1 MRYYKRRNIEAHSQ
15 IQLTDKDFRK
25 LKKFDLIAHIRM
37 HTIRGL
43 LAIVPLLLCAV
54 SIQLLYTLIDKKI
67 MVFLGQYFAVR
78 QIPGLGI
85 LLLLAS
91 LYLTGLILSNI
102 LGREF
107 LKFVDKISV
116 KIPIIG
122 SIYSVGKQLTQSFSV
137 DEPNQAFKK
146 AILVKLNQDEVWTPG
161 FVMNSIVNAKTK
173 ENMLFVYIPTVP
185 TPTGGFVFIVKESQ
199 TMDPGWTVEECL
211 KVIVSMGIISP
222 KQI

>member
-1 MRYYKRRNIEAHSQ
+1 
-15 IQLTDKDFRK
+15 
-25 LKKFDLIAHIRM
+25 M

-67 MVFLGQYFAVR
+67 MVFLGQYFEVR

-85 LLLLAS
+85 LLLLVS

-107 LKFVDKISV
+107 LKFVDNISV